1 MNTSRFKK
9 NATRVAIVP
18 VAFGLGAVTVLG
30 VRGSHAGSQ
39 QNTPPVQPPAQALS
53 MQNAFEQV
61 AGKLRPSV
69 VFIRSRQSVKPTSL
83 RSRGLQSQ
91 NPGDGSDSPFPF
103 LFGGPQG
110 QPGQG
115 GRQFRIQPPGY
126 TPRAAEASG
135 SGVIIRA
142 DGYILTNDH
151 VVAGADKV
159 TVRLQDGREFVGKV
173 MRDFRSDLALIKID
187 ANNLPAAEMADSD
200 KVNVGQWA
208 IAFGAPFGLSD
219 TMTHGVISS
228 LHRQEAIGS
237 GSEERFYSSLLQTD
251 ASINP
256 GNSGGPLVDVYGR
269 VIGINVAIESP
280 SGTSAG
286 IGFAIPSNTARYI
299 ADSLIAKGSVTRGYL
314 GLSPATL
321 TYDYQQRYGV
331 KEGALVTS
339 VMDGTPAAQ
348 AGLQVEDVIVRF
360 NGKEV
365 KDDAGLRDLIS
376 RTAPN
381 TRVPVEVRRGGST
394 RTLDVT
400 VGTNPDNAVA
410 KAEDPQPEPQQQ
422 ASRGKLGVQILDAD
436 KVDDATRQQLNL
448 KADVK
453 SGAVIVNVQQGGPAA
468 EAGIRPGDVIT
479 RLNGKSVATSE
490 QLKEIASNLPAGKST
505 TAVIRRGTQTVLAQ
519 IATE

>member
-9 NATRVAIVP
+9 NATRAVIVP

-30 VRGSHAGSQ
+30 MRGMNAGSQ
-39 QNTPPVQPPAQALS
+39 QNSPPVQPPAQALG
-53 MQNAFEQV
+53 MQTAFEQV
-61 AGKLRPSV
+61 AVKLRPSV
-69 VFIRSRQSVKPTSL
+69 VFIRSRQTLKQAAF
-83 RSRGLQSQ
+83 RGIPQQSDDQ
-91 NPGDGSDSPFPF
+91 GDGSALPFPF
-103 LFGGPQG
+103 SRAPQG
-110 QPGQG
+110 GGGQAAPN
-115 GRQFRIQPPGY
+115 GRQFRIQPPMY
-126 TPRAAEASG
+126 APRSEASG
-135 SGVIIRA
+135 SGVVIRA

-151 VVAGADKV
+151 VVAGADRV

-187 ANNLPAAEMADSD
+187 ANNLQAAELADSD

-208 IAFGAPFGLSD
+208 IAFGSPFGLSD

-237 GSEERFYSSLLQTD
+237 GQDERYYASLLQTD

-269 VIGINVAIESP
+269 VVGINVAIESP

-299 ADSLIAKGSVTRGYL
+299 ADSLMSKGSVTRGYL
-314 GLSPATL
+314 GLAPAAL

-339 VMDGTPAAQ
+339 IVDGTPAAK

-360 NGKEV
+360 DGKAV
-365 KDDAGLRDLIS
+365 KDDTAFRDLVS
-376 RTAPN
+376 RTRPG
-381 TRVPVEVRRGGST
+381 TRVPVEVRRGGGEQT
-394 RTLDVT
+394 IEVT
-400 VGTNPDNAVA
+400 VGTSPETPVA
-410 KAEDPQPEPQQQ
+410 PADAPVEQQ
-422 ASRGKLGVQILDAD
+422 AARGKLGVQIMDAD
-436 KVDDATRQQLNL
+436 KLDDATRQQLSL
-448 KADVK
+448 KADLK
-453 SGAVIVNVQQGGPAA
+453 SGAVIVNVLPGGPAFQ
-468 EAGIRPGDVIT
+468 AGIRPGDVVV
-479 RLNGKSVATSE
+479 RLNGKPVSSGD
-490 QLKEIASNLPAGKST
+490 QLKQIASGLASGANA

-519 IATE
+519 IAIE